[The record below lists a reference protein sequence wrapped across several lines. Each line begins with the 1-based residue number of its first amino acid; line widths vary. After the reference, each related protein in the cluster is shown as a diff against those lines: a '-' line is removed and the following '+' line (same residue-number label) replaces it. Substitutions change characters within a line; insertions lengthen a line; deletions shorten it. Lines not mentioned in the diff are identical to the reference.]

1 MSEHAIEI
9 QTMSMQEVS
18 GSDLK
23 NENKVVLV
31 ADTWYLVFEER
42 YEVQRVSSLE
52 LSTFFWNILPKQAS

>member
-52 LSTFFWNILPKQAS
+52 LSTFWNILPKQAS